1 MSRSAK
7 MKRASSYVEN
17 LAGAKPRSPIKPVII
32 PEFVDLDALAIAGG
46 LKLQRHDPAGR
57 KGGESS
63 LRANSSKRERRR
75 ELGERER
82 ADRRREGIG
91 RMSDRRRSVAGL
103 STVVG
108 EKKKKEEKKNSGF
121 GGGCRGGGDIG
132 RRVYKKKLRK
142 KGKVGDDELSQGSL
156 C

>member
-1 MSRSAK
+1 

-46 LKLQRHDPAGR
+46 LKLQRHDPAAR

-91 RMSDRRRSVAGL
+91 RMSDRRA
-103 STVVG
+103 VG
-108 EKKKKEEKKNSGF
+108 RGFSPRWSGRRKKMEEKKNSGF

-132 RRVYKKKLRK
+132 RGVYKKKLRK

>member
-1 MSRSAK
+1 ME
-7 MKRASSYVEN
+7 RARSYVEN

-108 EKKKKEEKKNSGF
+108 EEKKKKGRKEEQRFRRGVSWRWRYRE
-121 GGGCRGGGDIG
+121 GGI
-132 RRVYKKKLRK
+132 
-142 KGKVGDDELSQGSL
+142 
-156 C
+156 

>member
-1 MSRSAK
+1 

-57 KGGESS
+57 KGGELS
-63 LRANSSKRERRR
+63 LRATSSKSERRR
-75 ELGERER
+75 ELGGRR
-82 ADRRREGIG
+82 RTDRRREGIG

-108 EKKKKEEKKNSGF
+108 EEKKK
-121 GGGCRGGGDIG
+121 
-132 RRVYKKKLRK
+132 RK
-142 KGKVGDDELSQGSL
+142 KRRTAVSEGGVVAVAI
-156 C
+156 

>member
-1 MSRSAK
+1 
-7 MKRASSYVEN
+7 
-17 LAGAKPRSPIKPVII
+17 
-32 PEFVDLDALAIAGG
+32 
-46 LKLQRHDPAGR
+46 
-57 KGGESS
+57 
-63 LRANSSKRERRR
+63 
-75 ELGERER
+75 
-82 ADRRREGIG
+82 
-91 RMSDRRRSVAGL
+91 MSDRRRSVAGL

-132 RRVYKKKLRK
+132 RGVYKKKLRK

>member
-1 MSRSAK
+1 MERT
-7 MKRASSYVEN
+7 SSYVEN

-63 LRANSSKRERRR
+63 LRATSSKRERRR
-75 ELGERER
+75 ELGGRGR
-82 ADRRREGIG
+82 TDRRREGIG

-108 EKKKKEEKKNSGF
+108 EEKKWKKRTAVSE
-121 GGGCRGGGDIG
+121 GDVVAVAI
-132 RRVYKKKLRK
+132 
-142 KGKVGDDELSQGSL
+142 
-156 C
+156 

>member
-1 MSRSAK
+1 

-75 ELGERER
+75 ELGERGR

-91 RMSDRRRSVAGL
+91 RMSDKAAVGRGFVHGGR
-103 STVVG
+103 G
-108 EKKKKEEKKNSGF
+108 EKKNGRKEEQRF
-121 GGGCRGGGDIG
+121 RRGVSSRWRYREECI
-132 RRVYKKKLRK
+132 
-142 KGKVGDDELSQGSL
+142 
-156 C
+156 